1 MIDEFHTSKL
11 HNACGQSMTNA
22 YCHKHAKQSPHGQS
36 GTSDRVHQVLICS
49 NRCCLG
55 PAARMGMHR
64 DKNAAMNMLCLLRLQ
79 LCNQP
84 RPPPIKQSS
93 RIITACG
100 GSCRHGSATV
110 SFSRQT
116 VISLKAKSNSCTG
129 SKVHHTQL
137 DAKMVAGWE
146 PGGCE
151 LAQYGNSLQSAQAF
165 S

>member
-84 RPPPIKQSS
+84 RPPPIKQSP
-93 RIITACG
+93 AL
-100 GSCRHGSATV
+100 
-110 SFSRQT
+110 
-116 VISLKAKSNSCTG
+116 SLLVVVRA
-129 SKVHHTQL
+129 
-137 DAKMVAGWE
+137 DMVLLRSHSQGKR
-146 PGGCE
+146 
-151 LAQYGNSLQSAQAF
+151 
-165 S
+165 